1 MATPELFQS
10 SNSQKQISGLISN
23 MLVKA
28 VAIKVRR
35 LTRTKEWF
43 HALCPSLLMI
53 S

>member
-1 MATPELFQS
+1 VATPELFQS
-10 SNSQKQISGLISN
+10 SSSRKQISGLISN

-43 HALCPSLLMI
+43 DTLCTLLLMI